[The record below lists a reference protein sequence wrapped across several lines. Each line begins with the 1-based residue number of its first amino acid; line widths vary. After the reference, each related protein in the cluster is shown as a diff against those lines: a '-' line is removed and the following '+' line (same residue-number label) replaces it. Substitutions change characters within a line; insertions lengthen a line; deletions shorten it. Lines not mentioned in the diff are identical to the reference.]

1 MVAVVTLLRVLAR
14 MSSGG
19 SKLSNVRSF
28 ITWRSGKG
36 VTTFTKGNSA
46 NFSSENGKNEAFW
59 GVYILRIGEKT
70 LKTNLVLV
78 VVLALESKG
87 F

>member
-28 ITWRSGKG
+28 ITWRSGEG
-36 VTTFTKGNSA
+36 VTTFTKGKGA
-46 NFSSENGKNEAFW
+46 NFSSENGKMKLCFEN
-59 GVYILRIGEKT
+59 T
-70 LKTNLVLV
+70 LKNFKDKSRT
-78 VVLALESKG
+78 SSCPRP
-87 F
+87 

>member
-1 MVAVVTLLRVLAR
+1 MVAVVSLLRVLAR

-28 ITWRSGKG
+28 ITWRSGEG
-36 VTTFTKGNSA
+36 VTTFTTGKGA
-46 NFSSENGKNEAFW
+46 NFSSENGKMK
-59 GVYILRIGEKT
+59 LSGE
-70 LKTNLVLV
+70 
-78 VVLALESKG
+78 SM